1 MIMRTIP
8 NFAFSPQ
15 SVAVYP
21 GKVAASEAA
30 LADSGGAGSLRR
42 GGYGNGR
49 ICNLLAA
56 AL

>member
-8 NFAFSPQ
+8 NFTFSPQ

-30 LADSGGAGSLRR
+30 LADSGGAGSSRR